1 MSLVDAKDCEICEIQ
16 QLQARVKEL
25 EGIEQMVADQQ
36 QEIKELRAKCV
47 GAEEGRR
54 RAEKERRRE
63 EEGRRREEEGRKREK
78 VGRKKAEERRRREEE
93 ERIRMERELAV
104 KDNFL
109 RDVLLEKQRLESE
122 FEQYISSQKRLVG
135 GLMGM

>member
-25 EGIEQMVADQQ
+25 EGTEQMVADQQ
-36 QEIKELRAKCV
+36 QEIKELSAKCV

-54 RAEKERRRE
+54 RAEKER
-63 EEGRRREEEGRKREK
+63 
-78 VGRKKAEERRRREEE
+78 
-93 ERIRMERELAV
+93 IRMESELAV

-109 RDVLLEKQRLESE
+109 RNVLLEKQRLESE
-122 FEQYISSQKRLVG
+122 FE
-135 GLMGM
+135 

>member
-1 MSLVDAKDCEICEIQ
+1 MSFVDAEDCEIQ

-54 RAEKERRRE
+54 KAEK
-63 EEGRRREEEGRKREK
+63 
-78 VGRKKAEERRRREEE
+78 
-93 ERIRMERELAV
+93 ERIRMENELAV

-109 RDVLLEKQRLESE
+109 HSVRLEKQRLESE
-122 FEQYISSQKRLVG
+122 YEQYRSSQERLIRD
-135 GLMGM
+135 LMGM

>member
-1 MSLVDAKDCEICEIQ
+1 MSFVDAKDCEIQ

-54 RAEKERRRE
+54 KA
-63 EEGRRREEEGRKREK
+63 EEGRRREEEGRRRAEK
-78 VGRKKAEERRRREEE
+78 
-93 ERIRMERELAV
+93 ERIRMESEMAV
-104 KDNFL
+104 KDNLL
-109 RDVLLEKQRLESE
+109 RSVRLEKQRLESE

>member
-1 MSLVDAKDCEICEIQ
+1 MSFVDAKDCEIQ
-16 QLQARVKEL
+16 KLQARVKEL

-47 GAEEGRR
+47 CAEEGRR
-54 RAEKERRRE
+54 KAE
-63 EEGRRREEEGRKREK
+63 EEKRREEEGRKREK
-78 VGRKKAEERRRREEE
+78 VGRKKAEEGRKREEE
-93 ERIRMERELAV
+93 GRIRMERELAV

-109 RDVLLEKQRLESE
+109 CDVLLEKQRLESE

-135 GLMGM
+135 GLMSM

>member
-1 MSLVDAKDCEICEIQ
+1 MSFVDAKDCEIQ

-47 GAEEGRR
+47 CAEEGRR
-54 RAEKERRRE
+54 RAEKER
-63 EEGRRREEEGRKREK
+63 
-78 VGRKKAEERRRREEE
+78 
-93 ERIRMERELAV
+93 IRMESELAV

-109 RDVLLEKQRLESE
+109 HSVRLEKQRLESE
-122 FEQYISSQKRLVG
+122 YEQYRSNQERLVG

>member
-1 MSLVDAKDCEICEIQ
+1 MSFVDAKDCEIQ

-36 QEIKELRAKCV
+36 QEINELGAKCV

-54 RAEKERRRE
+54 KAEEERRRE

-78 VGRKKAEERRRREEE
+78 VGRKKAEEGRRREEE
-93 ERIRMERELAV
+93 ERVRMERELAV

-109 RDVLLEKQRLESE
+109 RM
-122 FEQYISSQKRLVG
+122 SS
-135 GLMGM
+135 